1 MKQLSL
7 KEYLVPA
14 SLDEALSTLGE
25 YKGSVRVIAGGTD
38 VFVEDHP
45 GLDAMIDISK
55 TGLSYIEKKPD
66 ELRIG
71 SCTTY
76 RELIKSGDVKKYL
89 TSLWEA
95 SQVIADMTVRNI
107 ATVGGNICSAVPS
120 GDAIPSMF
128 AAGASFVLVSKGR
141 ERTVTTE
148 EFFIG
153 PRKTVIAENELLKE
167 FVVPL
172 AKGRCGSAFEKVAR
186 NSVDLAN
193 ANVAVSLHCVDDGV
207 VQDVRI
213 AFGAVAPTVVRA
225 KAAEAVLNGKKPN
238 ESLLDA
244 LCGKISDAISPIT
257 NIRSTK
263 EYRTEVLSVLTKRA
277 VMRAYEAAMA

>member
-14 SLDEALSTLGE
+14 SLEEALSTLSE
-25 YKGSVRVIAGGTD
+25 YKGSIRVIAGGTD

-55 TGLSYIEKKPD
+55 AGLSYIERQAD

-71 SCTTY
+71 SCMTY
-76 RELIKSGDVKKYL
+76 RELIRSGDVKKYL

-95 SQVIADMTVRNI
+95 SQVIADTTIRNI

-120 GDAIPSMF
+120 GDAIPSMVAF
-128 AAGASFVLVSKGR
+128 DASLILVSKGK
-141 ERTVTTE
+141 ERTVKAE
-148 EFFIG
+148 EFFTG
-153 PRKTVIAENELLKE
+153 PRKTVIAQSELLKE
-167 FVVPL
+167 FVIPL
-172 AKGRCGSAFEKVAR
+172 EKRRCGSAFEKVAR

-193 ANVAVSLHCVDDGV
+193 ANVAVSLRCADDGV
-207 VQDVRI
+207 VQDIRI

-225 KAAEAVLNGKKPN
+225 KVAEAVLSGKKPD
-238 ESLLDA
+238 ESLLNE
-244 LCGKISDAISPIT
+244 LCKKIPDAISPIT

-263 EYRTEVLSVLTKRA
+263 EYRAEVLDVLTRRA
-277 VMRAYEAAMA
+277 VTRAYDAAMA